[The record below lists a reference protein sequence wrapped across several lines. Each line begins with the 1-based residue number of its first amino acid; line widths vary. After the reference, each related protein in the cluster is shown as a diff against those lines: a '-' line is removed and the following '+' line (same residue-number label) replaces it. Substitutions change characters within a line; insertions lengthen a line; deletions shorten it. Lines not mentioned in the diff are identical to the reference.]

1 MIFGNEK
8 ILLAFGDVIKK
19 INDASPRLQQLT
31 EEIMALKLQTGAP
44 SREIATAGQLV
55 TLTQRLGKSANS
67 LVAGNVANA
76 EVALTLGRD
85 INQFRDLTQALLSGS
100 DALRISAATDTEART
115 RLQELLKVYGEF
127 QKSIEGAL
135 GSLQAIV
142 QAKEAELGDP
152 ARLRNAAAAGQCP
165 KRALHGRAASRAF

>member
-1 MIFGNEK
+1 M
-8 ILLAFGDVIKK
+8 IKK

-31 EEIMALKLQTGAP
+31 EEIMALKLQVGAP
-44 SREIATAGQLV
+44 AREIATAGQLV

-100 DALRISAATDTEART
+100 DALRVSAATDTEARS

-127 QKSIEGAL
+127 QNRSKAL
-135 GSLQAIV
+135 SAACRRSCKPRKPSSESCAI
-142 QAKEAELGDP
+142 P
-152 ARLRNAAAAGQCP
+152 RCC
-165 KRALHGRAASRAF
+165 ASK